1 MSEGLKIF
9 GFVEGLSNRRVPESW
24 SIESHHEAAERLSSA
39 LHDRTTRMNERV
51 RSMPGSGGRDLL
63 TDEGRIDMGAF
74 HVDTG
79 GPHSRERMEQ
89 DLESVRMYEKDFP
102 GLVSPDKRF
111 HDGELGEG
119 AAFCVLNRFLGG
131 RFLIARTAR
140 YDDYRNLVDFMVVD
154 LEKGG
159 KPICAIDEI
168 VGAEDG
174 NPRIEKKKER
184 LKTGAMLR
192 YGVESK
198 WEGGLVLGEFRQL
211 PGVYAAVSRDD
222 LKALFESGSDL
233 SSDEGEPSEA
243 ERNFFGKIIRS
254 MRTYVEHDAKLPPES
269 PVFEFLRAAEERLS
283 TRTVIGQE
291 KA

>member
-1 MSEGLKIF
+1 MSEGLRIV
-9 GFVEGLSNRRVPESW
+9 GFVEGLSNRYVPKLWDSEGHRS
-24 SIESHHEAAERLSSA
+24 AAETLSLAMSA
-39 LHDRTTRMNERV
+39 RIGRMNERV
-51 RSMPGSGGRDLL
+51 RSMPAFGDRDLL
-63 TDEGRIDMGAF
+63 TDEGRVDMEVF
-74 HVDTG
+74 HADNG
-79 GPHSRERMEQ
+79 GPHTRERMER
-89 DLESVRMYEKDFP
+89 DLESVSMYERDFP

-119 AAFCVLNRFLGG
+119 AAFCVLNRFLGS
-131 RFLIARTAR
+131 RFLITRTSR

-168 VGAEDG
+168 VGAEGG

-192 YGVESK
+192 YGIESK
-198 WEGGLVLGEFRQL
+198 SEGGLVLGEYRQL
-211 PGVYAAVSRDD
+211 PGVYAAIGRDD
-222 LKALFESGSDL
+222 LKALFESGVDL

-243 ERNFFGKIIRS
+243 ERNFFMKIIGS

-269 PVFEFLRAAEERLS
+269 PVFEFLRAAEECLS
-283 TRTVIGQE
+283 ARTVIGQ
-291 KA
+291 